1 MLSDIVNV
9 FVNLVLSKWIL
20 GVAVICYFV
29 YRWSTA
35 TYRTFDERNVKFIP
49 PFPFFGNYKDII
61 FHKKGYRE
69 WLMEL
74 YNSFPEEKFCGYF
87 EMRNPSFL
95 IRDPEL
101 IKNLVVKDCETFLDH
116 RLDSTYDS
124 DLLYSRSLVKLT
136 GTDWKDMRSTLSP
149 AFTGSK
155 LRTMFTFMT
164 ECCNSSVQYLEESA
178 NGKPMLMDMTDMFC
192 RFTAD
197 IFGTC
202 IFGIRVDSFRNPNND
217 FYLNGKKAVDFS
229 GLRGLRTFFMGN
241 FPKFTNFFGITS
253 CEKNNANYFR
263 SLIWDTIHQR
273 ERENIVRSDM
283 IQLLMQ
289 ARNGKLH
296 YENKEEDEIGYAA
309 VKETNLGKT
318 ISQSNTIKVRFN
330 G

>member
-1 MLSDIVNV
+1 
-9 FVNLVLSKWIL
+9 
-20 GVAVICYFV
+20 
-29 YRWSTA
+29 
-35 TYRTFDERNVKFIP
+35 
-49 PFPFFGNYKDII
+49 
-61 FHKKGYRE
+61 
-69 WLMEL
+69 
-74 YNSFPEEKFCGYF
+74 FCGYF
-87 EMRNPSFL
+87 ELRNPSFL

-116 RLDSTYDS
+116 RLDSKHCS
-124 DLLYSRSLVKLT
+124 DLLFSRSLVKLS
-136 GTDWKDMRSTLSP
+136 GTEWKDMRSTLSP

-155 LRTMFTFMT
+155 LRTMFMFMT

-217 FYLNGKKAVDFS
+217 FYLNGKKSVDFS

-263 SLIWDTIHQR
+263 NLIWDTIHQR
-273 ERENIVRSDM
+273 EGENIVRSDM

-289 ARNGKLH
+289 ARSGKLH

-318 ISQSNTIKVRFN
+318 ISQSKNLRLWPTGIMFNRIANKPYNLEVDGKSYKINVGERILIPVLPLHRDPKYFPDPLRFDPERFSKNNIKN
-330 G
+330 IKPY